1 MRSSISTG
9 AVMRAACL
17 AACLGLV
24 VPGIAAATT
33 YYVGPNG
40 SGTNSGLSPS
50 SPLNVSTLNSRLT
63 AGDIAYV
70 LPGTYTTA
78 LKPNNH
84 GRAGARIT
92 IIGNLANPAA
102 QTFTSGLTTDRSYLT
117 FKGLK
122 FQGEIGFIATS
133 TTNTARYD
141 SAAWCHAR
149 AAHFV
154 GSKNSIICKSV
165 IINDVV
171 PTGYTV
177 AFALDGYNDVGPRPW
192 ASNAEFDTLRG
203 NTIDCGYTDYKAF
216 TMRGHSQRNLVD
228 SNRVSIRWKGDYT
241 DLPGGRSMYN
251 SYYNTFRDNF
261 WKMEADNN
269 LSGGRPWTVCGL
281 RDSSSHN
288 VFLRD
293 TIFAGLESGMLMNG
307 WLQHPGNGGWVG
319 NEIGNEYRY
328 CVFRV
333 TQYMI
338 ALQIGRNLVID
349 HCEFASTKGE
359 YALEINN
366 NMKYLTFN
374 HNTCYSLGNRAI
386 LIGTCDTSTPADSIR
401 FTNNIFY
408 SRTAQSNIGAMNYLS
423 TSGYVSN
430 NNLFYSP
437 AYSSTPNDR
446 SVGMGGVTRTVPNW
460 CNFSSKDCNSKGGDP
475 LFVNPVTS
483 GLQNLNLRIGANSP
497 ARGLAMGGADAGA
510 YSFGTDTSPPTT
522 ITSLSAQMV
531 GDNSVVLRWNAPS
544 DNGQAAVGY
553 DLRMATSTI
562 TSGNFTS
569 ASLLPALP
577 VPLAPGTVQTYIVTG
592 LTKSTAYSF
601 AIKSRDVTGNWSA
614 ISNVLNLSTASSD
627 LISPGVVNDL
637 GGGSNE

>member
-9 AVMRAACL
+9 AVIRAACL

-84 GRAGARIT
+84 GRVGARIT

-117 FKGLK
+117 VKGLK
-122 FQGEIGFIATS
+122 FQGSIAFTATS

-141 SAAWCHAR
+141 SAAWCHSR
-149 AAHFV
+149 GGHFV
-154 GSKNSIICKSV
+154 GAKNSIICKSLM
-165 IINDVV
+165 INDVE
-171 PTGYTV
+171 PAGTTV
-177 AFALDGYNDVGPRPW
+177 AFVLDGYNDVGPRPW
-192 ASNAEFDTLRG
+192 ASNAESDTLRG
-203 NTIDCGYTDYKAF
+203 NTVDCGYTTFKAF
-216 TMRGHSQRNLVD
+216 LLRGGAQKNLID
-228 SNRVSIRWKGDYT
+228 SNRVTIRFKGNPA

-261 WKMEADNN
+261 WKMEADNA
-269 LSGGRPWTVCGL
+269 LLDGRPWMFSGL
-281 RDSSSHN
+281 RDSSSYN
-288 VFLRD
+288 TFVRD
-293 TIFAGLESGMLMNG
+293 TIFAGLESGIFMCG
-307 WLQHPGNGGWVG
+307 WMQHPGNGGWVG
-319 NEIGNEYRY
+319 NEIGNQYRN
-328 CVFRV
+328 CVYR
-333 TQYMI
+333 TTGYMI
-338 ALQIGRNLVID
+338 VHQLGRNLVID
-349 HCEFASTKGE
+349 HCEFASTKSQ
-359 YALEINN
+359 YAIEINN
-366 NMKYLTFN
+366 DMKYFTFN
-374 HNTCYSLGNRAI
+374 HNTCYSLGARAAM
-386 LIGTCDTSTPADSIR
+386 IGDCNTSTPADSIR

-408 SRTAQSNIGAMNYLS
+408 ARNATSTVGAMNYLS
-423 TSGYVSN
+423 TGGYVAN

-437 AYSSTPNDR
+437 AYSSQPNDR
-446 SVGMGGVTRTVPNW
+446 SVGMGTVTRTVPNW
-460 CNFSSKDCNSKGGDP
+460 CNFSGKDCNSKGGDP
-475 LFVNPVTS
+475 LFVNAVTS
-483 GLQNLNLRIGANSP
+483 GFQNLNLHLTANSP

-510 YSFGTDTSPPTT
+510 YSFGTDTAPPTT
-522 ITSLSAQMV
+522 ITNLSAQMI

-544 DNGQAAVGY
+544 DNGQAAVAY
-553 DLRMATSTI
+553 DLRRSGSTI
-562 TSGNFTS
+562 TSGNFAS
-569 ASLLPALP
+569 ATQLPTPPIP
-577 VPLAPGTVQTYIVTG
+577 VTPGTLQTYVVVG
-592 LTKSTAYSF
+592 LSPGTAYSF